1 MILCMKAYKT
11 LNRSFVFLSVLLCLV
26 VIFGNVFSFRAAPA
40 GGCTNDA
47 SVNAGIE
54 AAVSAYMNNVS
65 GLGTSAADF
74 ACETTNNNSLN
85 QQKQKK
91 IIANY
96 KNDSGQIDQALIYTD
111 LQLGI
116 DDVAIDIN
124 GGKFYVAGLMYSDV
138 DAWNQIFESM
148 SLIITG
154 ITGLGVLAC
163 ILAFIIQIM
172 KLGAAAG
179 NPSERER
186 ALSGLLWT
194 GFGTAGL
201 GAVTII
207 FAFAYS
213 LI

>member
-1 MILCMKAYKT
+1 M
-11 LNRSFVFLSVLLCLV
+11 NSFGSPFIVT
-26 VIFGNVFSFRAAPA
+26 FGNVFAFSAAPA

-47 SVNAGIE
+47 GVNAGIE
-54 AAVSAYMNNVS
+54 AAVSAYMNDVS
-65 GLGTSAADF
+65 GLGTSALDF
-74 ACETTNNNSLN
+74 ACDTTTNTTLDQS
-85 QQKQKK
+85 KQKK

-96 KNDSGQIDQALIYTD
+96 KDDNGKIEQALIYTD
-111 LQLGI
+111 IRLGI
-116 DDVAIDIN
+116 DDVAMDIN

-138 DAWNQIFESM
+138 DAWNQIFESI

-154 ITGLGVLAC
+154 ITGVGVLAC
-163 ILAFIIQIM
+163 VLAFVIQIM

-194 GFGTAGL
+194 GIGTAGL